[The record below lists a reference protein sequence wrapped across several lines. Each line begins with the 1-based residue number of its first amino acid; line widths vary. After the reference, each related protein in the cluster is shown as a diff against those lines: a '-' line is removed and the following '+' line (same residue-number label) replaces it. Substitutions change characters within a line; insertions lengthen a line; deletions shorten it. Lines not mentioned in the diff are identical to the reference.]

1 MPESQSSP
9 RIIEVVP
16 IDQVQHHPKNPRLIK
31 DNRFEQLVQSLIAF
45 PDMMFARPL
54 VVDEAGTVL
63 GGNMRL
69 HAALRLGYHE
79 VPIMRMLGW
88 SEAQK
93 REFMIKDNASFGE
106 WNWEVL
112 ANEWSDAPLGAW
124 GIDLPADWL
133 VEPEEASS
141 GSGADDSPDSSG
153 EEEEKEDTRPSML
166 LRFATPE
173 QLAAAETDITELI
186 DRKYNGASY
195 TVQVGLRNG

>member
-1 MPESQSSP
+1 MESTTQL
-9 RIIEVVP
+9 VA
-16 IDQVQHHPKNPRLIK
+16 IDAVRHHPQNPRLIK
-31 DNRFEQLVQSLIAF
+31 DNRFEQLVQSLIEF
-45 PDMMFARPL
+45 PDMLQARPL
-54 VVDEAGTVL
+54 VVDESGVVL

-69 HAALRLGYHE
+69 HAALRLSYTE
-79 VPIMRMLGW
+79 IPILRVTGW
-88 SEAQK
+88 SEAKK

-106 WNWEVL
+106 WNWDVL
-112 ANEWSDAPLGAW
+112 ANEWSDSPLGAW

-133 VEPEEASS
+133 AEPEEASS
-141 GSGADDSPDSSG
+141 GSGSDDSPDG
-153 EEEEKEDTRPSML
+153 GAPDEEEEDTRPSMI